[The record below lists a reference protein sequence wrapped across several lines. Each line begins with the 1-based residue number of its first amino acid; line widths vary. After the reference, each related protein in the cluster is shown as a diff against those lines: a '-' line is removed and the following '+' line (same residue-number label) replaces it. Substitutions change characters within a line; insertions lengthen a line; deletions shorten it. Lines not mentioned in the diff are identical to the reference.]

1 MKRIDFKN
9 VSDLVDMLDAAT
21 IAVNYHY
28 GRLRDYDKE
37 RDGEAHK
44 YYLRRQVKA
53 ATVHEQLL
61 RAEVN
66 FAYYARDKKFAAD
79 YDSSVHAADAKVYK
93 AQGEA
98 ALARA
103 EQAQREYD
111 AADAK
116 WMAA

>member
-1 MKRIDFKN
+1 MNRIDFKN
-9 VSDLVDMLDAAT
+9 VNDLVALADAAS

-103 EQAQREYD
+103 EKAQREYD